1 MGFKHARYLC
11 FGLGLTLSAAAPA
24 IDLGLKMG
32 AGVNAT
38 EAAQHS
44 NLSLHVGLT
53 GSYKLSADSSIIGE
67 LTYRYF
73 RADDWEKPLPA
84 IAYAP
89 DGTTYAPTA
98 ANSFDTRQDP
108 LDGLGLSLGY
118 RRAIGDTGWSWQAGG
133 NVHFMK
139 STDQAIGE
147 YRNGS
152 ASTSPREGFS
162 YVRSCSSAAAG
173 VFLGLHS
180 FINKDVFVEINALTV
195 GYDQIV
201 YVPRAYTNQ
210 PAHTETTSKN
220 KASLELS
227 LGFRF

>member
-32 AGVNAT
+32 AGFNAT

-53 GSYKLSADSSIIGE
+53 GSYKLSEKSSIIGE

-84 IAYAP
+84 VTYNTT
-89 DGTTYAPTA
+89 GGTYAPTA
-98 ANSFDTRQDP
+98 ANSFDTRQNP

-133 NVHFMK
+133 NIHFMK
-139 STDQAIGE
+139 TVDQAIGDVR
-147 YRNGS
+147 YGPL
-152 ASTSPREGFS
+152 TTDREGFA
-162 YVRSCSSAAAG
+162 YVRSSNSAAAG
-173 VFLGLHS
+173 VFVGLHS

-201 YVPRAYTNQ
+201 YVPRTYTNQ